1 MNRIRIDILQA
12 QDPMVLCFFDRAYN
26 FNYHHFKNEKAS
38 FDIKRQTY
46 YTIIVNF
53 MTIFYRRNDK

>member
-1 MNRIRIDILQA
+1 
-12 QDPMVLCFFDRAYN
+12 MVLCFFDRVYN

-53 MTIFYRRNDK
+53 TTIFYRRNDK